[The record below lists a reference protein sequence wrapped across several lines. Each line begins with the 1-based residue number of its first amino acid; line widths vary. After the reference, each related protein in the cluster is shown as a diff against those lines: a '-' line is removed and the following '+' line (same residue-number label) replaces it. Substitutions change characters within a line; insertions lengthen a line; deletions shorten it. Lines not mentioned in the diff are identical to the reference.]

1 MGEGW
6 VGEEGHFFFVFGCL
20 VWFGLG
26 EDVWVWLSRDIVFF
40 LGRFV
45 TVSFRALLVVFLW
58 LVREK
63 RGGGLRK
70 VVFMGKGGGEGLCM
84 FYES

>member
-1 MGEGW
+1 MTTW
-6 VGEEGHFFFVFGCL
+6 VRVGLAKRDMFL

-26 EDVWVWLSRDIVFF
+26 ERDVWVWLSRDIVFF

-58 LVREK
+58 LVREEG
-63 RGGGLRK
+63 GGGLRK
-70 VVFMGKGGGEGLCM
+70 VAFIGRGGGGSAGRSL
-84 FYES
+84 YL

>member
-1 MGEGW
+1 M
-6 VGEEGHFFFVFGCL
+6 
-20 VWFGLG
+20 
-26 EDVWVWLSRDIVFF
+26 
-40 LGRFV
+40 